1 LEELTMNTLIRTRL
15 YTAIYCAVGVA
26 GVCALAA
33 SAGAEE
39 SPPSKTVRY
48 SDLDISHPA
57 GAKALYSRI
66 RAAAR
71 DVCAFWMA
79 GDPVLRGG
87 AQACVDTA
95 IDNAVRKVNAPELT
109 SLRFGGDIRLASK

>member
-1 LEELTMNTLIRTRL
+1 MNTLIRTRL
-15 YTAIYCAVGVA
+15 VTAIYCVLGAA

-39 SPPSKTVRY
+39 DPPSKIVRY

-57 GAKALYSRI
+57 GAKALYARI

-71 DVCAFWMA
+71 EVCSLST
-79 GDPVLRGG
+79 GHDSVLRGVVKG
-87 AQACVDTA
+87 CVDTA
-95 IDNAVRKVNAPELT
+95 IDDAVRKVNAPELT
-109 SLRFGGDIRLASK
+109 TLRFGGDIQLASK

>member
-1 LEELTMNTLIRTRL
+1 MNILIRTQL
-15 YTAIYCAVGVA
+15 FTAIYCVLGAV

-39 SPPSKTVRY
+39 SLPSKTVRY

-71 DVCAFWMA
+71 DVCALSMA
-79 GDPVLRGG
+79 GDPVLRV
-87 AQACVDTA
+87 AASACVDTA

-109 SLRFGGDIRLASK
+109 SLR

>member
-1 LEELTMNTLIRTRL
+1 MNTLIRTRL
-15 YTAIYCAVGVA
+15 LTAIYCVLGAA

-39 SPPSKTVRY
+39 SLPSKTVRY

-57 GAKALYSRI
+57 GAKTLYDRI

-71 DVCAFWMA
+71 DVCALSIA

-87 AQACVDTA
+87 GKACVDTA
-95 IDNAVRKVNAPELT
+95 IDDAVRKVNAPELT

>member
-1 LEELTMNTLIRTRL
+1 MNTLNRARL
-15 YTAIYCAVGVA
+15 LTAVHCVLGAA

-33 SAGAEE
+33 PAGAEE
-39 SPPSKTVRY
+39 SLPSKTVRY

-57 GAKALYSRI
+57 GAKVLYARI

-71 DVCAFWMA
+71 DVCALSTA
-79 GDPVLRGG
+79 GDPVLH
-87 AQACVDTA
+87 AAVKACVDTA
-95 IDNAVRKVNAPELT
+95 IDNAVRKVAAPELT